1 MKISK
6 ITSGLFSTNSY
17 FLQIGEYNYLI
28 DAPDQNEEMV
38 ELIKKEGKLDAILL
52 THGHFDHT
60 MGLKNVLSL
69 FPNTPVYLEKE
80 DWPMLEKDNK
90 KYMAMCNLYSNYEI
104 PASINLLPYEENIP
118 KVEIIKSPGH
128 TLGSVSIYLKEENT
142 LFSGDTLFLSGYG
155 RTDLG
160 GNYSLLLSS
169 LKKIFIL
176 KDETLV
182 EPGHGGFTTIGRE
195 RTILF

>member
-17 FLQIGEYNYLI
+17 FLQFDEYNYLI
-28 DAPDQNEEMV
+28 DAPDQNEKMV
-38 ELIKKEGKLDAILL
+38 ELIKKAGKLDAILL

-60 MGLKNVLSL
+60 LGLKSILSL
-69 FPNTPVYLEKE
+69 FPNIPVYLEKE

-90 KYMAMCNLYSNYEI
+90 KYMAMCNLSLDYKV
-104 PASINLLPYEENIP
+104 PQSINLLPYEERIP
-118 KVEIIKSPGH
+118 NVEIIKSPGH
-128 TLGSVSIYLKEENT
+128 TPGSVSIYLKEESI
-142 LFSGDTLFLSGYG
+142 LFSGDTLFSSGYG

-160 GNYSLLLSS
+160 GSYSLLLSS
-169 LKKIFIL
+169 LKKIL
-176 KDETLV
+176 TLSEDTRV

-195 RTILF
+195 KAILF

>member
-17 FLQIGEYNYLI
+17 FLQTGEYNYLI
-28 DAPDQNEEMV
+28 DAPDQNEKMV
-38 ELIKKEGKLDAILL
+38 EIIKEEGRLDAILL

-60 MGLKNVLSL
+60 LGLKNVLSL
-69 FPNTPVYLEKE
+69 FPNTPIYLERE

-90 KYMAMCNLYSNYEI
+90 KYMAMCNLSLDYEV
-104 PASINLLPYEENIP
+104 PQSINLLPYEEKIP
-118 KVEIIKSPGH
+118 SVEIIKSPGH
-128 TLGSVSIYLKEENT
+128 TLGSVSIYLKEENI
-142 LFSGDTLFLSGYG
+142 LFSGDTLFSSGYG

-169 LKKIFIL
+169 LKKL
-176 KDETLV
+176 LTLSEDTRV

-195 RTILF
+195 KAILF